1 MSRVKNSVLR
11 YRTGKGT
18 QGHEYSQKKVGS
30 EWENV
35 DIENTL
41 EALQREVCGYIETV
55 GITTDACIIVNE
67 EGLINDMPFNTRL
80 FGLQLFGTILIVG
93 VDGDEFCDLP
103 APDLWL
109 KSVKERA

>member
-1 MSRVKNSVLR
+1 MNILI
-11 YRTGKGT
+11 
-18 QGHEYSQKKVGS
+18 KKVGS
-30 EWENV
+30 EWEKA

-41 EALQREVCGYIETV
+41 EALQREVGGYIEMV

-80 FGLQLFGTILIVG
+80 FGRQFFGTILIVG

-103 APDLWL
+103 VPDLWL
-109 KSVKERA
+109 KSVKVRA

>member
-1 MSRVKNSVLR
+1 MNILR
-11 YRTGKGT
+11 
-18 QGHEYSQKKVGS
+18 KKVGS
-30 EWENV
+30 EWEKV

-41 EALQREVCGYIETV
+41 EAFQREVGGYIETI

-80 FGLQLFGTILIVG
+80 FGRQLFGTILIVG

-103 APDLWL
+103 VPDLWL
-109 KSVKERA
+109 KSVKVRA